1 MKDSSRKLKPYFT
14 AANASMKGKPEKSG
28 LLSNEKISN
37 SVYAK
42 CGKK

>member
-1 MKDSSRKLKPYFT
+1 MKNSTRKLKPYFT

-28 LLSNEKISN
+28 LLSNKKISN
-37 SVYAK
+37 SVYAQ